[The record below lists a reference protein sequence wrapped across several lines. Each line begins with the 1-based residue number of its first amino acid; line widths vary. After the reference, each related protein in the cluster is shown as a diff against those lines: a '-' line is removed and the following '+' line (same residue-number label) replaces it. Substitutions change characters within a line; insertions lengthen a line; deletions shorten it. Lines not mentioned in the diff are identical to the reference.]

1 MNALVD
7 INMFLIGILVTHY
20 LFKAVNKINKFSQQ
34 GKLPSDNEQAYYRCF
49 FIALVTSSFLIL
61 ALFFVL
67 NFYITNH
74 YTDSHGTQ
82 IAKLEFY
89 WGVTRAIGLI
99 LNIMQLICT
108 IYKL

>member
-49 FIALVTSSFLIL
+49 YISLITSSILLLTTFIA
-61 ALFFVL
+61 L
-67 NFYITNH
+67 NFYISNH
-74 YTDSHGTQ
+74 YSDVHG
-82 IAKLEFY
+82 E
-89 WGVTRAIGLI
+89 
-99 LNIMQLICT
+99 
-108 IYKL
+108 